1 MALNTSIW
9 YSERVGSSSHT
20 LIKEE
25 RMPEPR
31 TCHLPHSTA
40 LVCIDTDRLGQPEV
54 LQRHSADIVVSDMTE
69 RGGRR

>member
-40 LVCIDTDRLGQPEV
+40 LVCIDIDRLGQPEA
-54 LQRHSADIVVSDMTE
+54 LQHHSADIVISDMTE
-69 RGGRR
+69 LGGR